1 MEVIV
6 ESREAWANVKPAL
19 NSGKVPTFEGEIIG
33 NVMNYARLN
42 LEIKDL
48 LNKGTF
54 FLITRY

>member
-6 ESREAWANVKPAL
+6 GSREAWANVKPAL

-42 LEIKDL
+42 LEIKDF

-54 FLITRY
+54 F

>member
-6 ESREAWANVKPAL
+6 GSREAWANVKLAL

-54 FLITRY
+54 F